1 MMGIVPNIGLNWD
14 IRMINDRSAMK
25 LIPKPLK
32 GLKGRART
40 LQSQSLGN
48 YGVKLFNAMPWMI
61 RAYSGEI
68 GEFKKILDNLLSM
81 IPDQPFTES
90 LHPSAK
96 DLYGEWSNCIT
107 DWIRI
112 GKVDQTFY
120 LS

>member
-1 MMGIVPNIGLNWD
+1 MMGCVPNIGLNWD
-14 IRMINDRSAMK
+14 NRTINGRPSMK

-40 LQSQSLGN
+40 LQHQSLGI
-48 YGVKLFNAMPWMI
+48 YGVKLFNAMPWAI

-68 GEFKKILDNLLSM
+68 REFKNMLDDLLAT

-112 GKVDQTFY
+112 GKVDQT
-120 LS
+120 L

>member
-1 MMGIVPNIGLNWD
+1 MMGIVPNIGLKWD
-14 IRMINDRSAMK
+14 MRIISDRPVMK

-40 LQSQSLGN
+40 LQSQSLCN
-48 YGVKLFNAMPWMI
+48 YGVKLFNAMPWMM
-61 RAYSGEI
+61 RSYSGEI
-68 GEFKKILDNLLSM
+68 GEFKTMLDDVLSS

-90 LHPSAK
+90 LHPAAK

-112 GKVDQTFY
+112 GKVDQSFY
-120 LS
+120 